1 MRSSHASGLS
11 GSSRSDVAFSFPPPQ
26 SGRTSSS
33 SVRATQRKK
42 IGALRERSATC
53 STRST
58 KTGSAHWR
66 SSITTT
72 CGRSAARAL
81 EQPAKRNARLLGH
94 GRDDAL
100 GVDAERNEHLDERPV
115 GDALPVREAA
125 AAKDVGSLPDTLEEV
140 GDEARLADAGRT
152 EEREELTGAIGD
164 RILEGAP
171 ETLPFPLAAH
181 ERRGEVACDR
191 QRVTDDVDEPICVD
205 RRGLSLQLQRRERLD
220 DDRIADEKSR
230 LGPDENLAVG
240 GALLEP
246 RGDVDRV
253 AGDERLSLSAHDDL
267 ARVDPD
273 PCLQLVLGDRLAHL
287 PAPRARREA
296 RRPRAPSGSRR
307 RPSPHRR
314 RTSPPCRR
322 DARGSRADPRSS
334 GACARAPPRDPPT
347 RREPSSR
354 RGRRTAP

>member
-58 KTGSAHWR
+58 NTGSAHWR

-81 EQPAKRNARLLGH
+81 EQPAKGDARLLGH

-100 GVDAERNEHLDERPV
+100 GIDAERNEHLDERPV
-115 GDALPVREAA
+115 GDALAIGEAA

-191 QRVTDDVDEPICVD
+191 QRVTEDVEEPICVD

-287 PAPRARREA
+287 PRRADGAKRVVLV
-296 RRPRAPSGSRR
+296 RR
-307 RPSPHRR
+307 RDPEDGHHRIADELLDR
-314 RTSPPCRR
+314 AAVTLEDR
-322 DARGSRADPRSS
+322 RADPRSS
-334 GACARAPPRDPPT
+334 DACARAPPRGPPT
-347 RREPSSR
+347 RRAPSSR